1 MVYILIIIAILVIL
15 LLAFNKSAVPV
26 FLYHQVNPISSN
38 VSPEIFEEH
47 LKIIK
52 KYNMKTITIS
62 EYYNNNINKNSMLL
76 TFDDGY
82 YDNFKY
88 VFPLLKKYNM
98 KATIFLN
105 TLYIM
110 DKRENEP
117 EIKDNNTVNLEAMK
131 NILRM
136 VKQLLINICLGK
148 K

>member
-1 MVYILIIIAILVIL
+1 
-15 LLAFNKSAVPV
+15 
-26 FLYHQVNPISSN
+26 
-38 VSPEIFEEH
+38 
-47 LKIIK
+47 
-52 KYNMKTITIS
+52 MKTITIS
-62 EYYNNNINKNSMLL
+62 EYYNNNIDKNSMLL

-131 NILRM
+131 KIY
-136 VKQLLINICLGK
+136 
-148 K
+148 

>member
-62 EYYNNNINKNSMLL
+62 EYYNNNIDKNSMLL

-82 YDNFKY
+82 FDNYKFAY
-88 VFPLLKKYNM
+88 P
-98 KATIFLN
+98 
-105 TLYIM
+105 
-110 DKRENEP
+110 
-117 EIKDNNTVNLEAMK
+117 
-131 NILRM
+131 ILRA
-136 VKQLLINICLGK
+136 KYPSRLLFDNR
-148 K
+148 